1 MGKKDKQ
8 NIKLSIQRTVENRK
22 LEVRVIMDKLKELQ
36 LSMEYQPIKKLYELM
51 FKYIR
56 EGQTI
61 IVNIPF
67 PEINKRIEGILPAN
81 VNEECCIRL
90 RCEKF

>member
-1 MGKKDKQ
+1 
-8 NIKLSIQRTVENRK
+8 
-22 LEVRVIMDKLKELQ
+22 
-36 LSMEYQPIKKLYELM
+36 M

-67 PEINKRIEGILPAN
+67 PEINKRIEGILPAS
-81 VNEECCIRL
+81 VNEECGIRL